1 MFSVNRLVGKSLY
14 IIRKS
19 LLNTFA
25 VMVLNADNVKGIL
38 LQFLLDKLVEFAIV
52 LNLTVYP
59 FEFVRINVIRQRQ
72 WYF

>member
-1 MFSVNRLVGKSLY
+1 MFCVKRLVGKSLY

-38 LQFLLDKLVEFAIV
+38 LQFLLDKLVEFAV
-52 LNLTVYP
+52 VFNLTVYP
-59 FEFVRINVIRQRQ
+59 FEFVRINVIRQRER
-72 WYF
+72 YF